1 MVLIVAVSEI
11 GMVSPTRSYFMD
23 RNTDDTNTPNFNRQ
37 LEEQQR
43 KLQQKERGLREMRTS
58 EDLKL
63 VYEQNVCL
71 GNRQLFSS
79 EH

>member
-1 MVLIVAVSEI
+1 MILIVATSEI
-11 GMVSPTRSYFMD
+11 RMGNTRSYFMD

-58 EDLKL
+58 KDLQL
-63 VYEQNVCL
+63 VLEQNVCFR
-71 GNRQLFSS
+71 NRQLFSS